1 MPNQIRIAVV
11 DDHPLFRQGVAATLD
26 AEANIEVVAQGGC
39 AADAVRICEQ
49 LLPDV
54 LLLDIT
60 MPGDGLQAARQ
71 IALSCPFVKIV
82 ILTASEADEH
92 VLAALESGARGYVLK
107 GVSLTELVRTINAIL
122 VGETYVTPALAA
134 RLLKQ
139 VRQGPVPGTRDSDYD
154 SLTVREEEIL
164 DEVAQGLTNKEVAN
178 RLGISEKTVKHYMT
192 NIMEKL
198 QVRNRVEAALRNRN
212 TNRDPNAPS
221 PLRRGRR

>member
-1 MPNQIRIAVV
+1 MPNQIRVAVV
-11 DDHPLFRQGVAATLD
+11 DDQPLFRQGVAATLD

-82 ILTASEADEH
+82 MLTASEADEH

-107 GVSLTELVRTINAIL
+107 SVSSTELVRTINAIL

-139 VRQGPVPGTRDSDYD
+139 VRQGPMPGTRDSDYD

-164 DEVAQGLTNKEVAN
+164 DEVAQGLTNKEIAN